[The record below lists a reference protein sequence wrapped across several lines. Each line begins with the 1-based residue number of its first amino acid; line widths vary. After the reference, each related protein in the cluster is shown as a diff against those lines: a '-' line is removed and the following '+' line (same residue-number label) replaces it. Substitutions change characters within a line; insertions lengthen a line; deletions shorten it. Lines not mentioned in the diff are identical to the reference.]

1 MVKTSKLPKAQENAP
16 VEVAFGFSFASD
28 WSRGKGDLVHVK
40 KYVIE
45 RLVMRGKKSSNLHW
59 QIFKNSQ
66 GYSRF
71 IFRGMDFLRKNLNIF
86 FHLDRPP
93 SHLVAIIN

>member
-45 RLVMRGKKSSNLHW
+45 RLVMRGKKS
-59 QIFKNSQ
+59 IIYIGKF
-66 GYSRF
+66 SR
-71 IFRGMDFLRKNLNIF
+71 IVKAIPVLF
-86 FHLDRPP
+86 FEEWTF
-93 SHLVAIIN
+93 